1 MEKEEFDEIDVHKGI
16 QKQYIAVSKE
26 VRATCKVNHLKMTS
40 RILKK
45 RFKELVE
52 VFEDK
57 KALEIIVTGHSLGG
71 ALAVLCAL
79 DFRLNPFLN
88 DEKTMERSKSI
99 KVITFGAPKVGD
111 DEFRLVLKVYY
122 V

>member
-1 MEKEEFDEIDVHKGI
+1 M
-16 QKQYIAVSKE
+16 
-26 VRATCKVNHLKMTS
+26 
-40 RILKK
+40 
-45 RFKELVE
+45 E

-79 DFRLNPFLN
+79 DFRLDPFLN

-111 DEFRLVLKVYY
+111 DEFRLVSKVNY
-122 V
+122 VKKKKSKWRCRVSIPVLLAC